1 MAKGIKTGGREQGT
15 PNVLT
20 REMRAILKSIVSK
33 ELATIPETLEKMGPD
48 KRLDVILKLLPY
60 VLPKIEPVPM
70 QTGEPMLSDWDEL

>member
-20 REMRAILKSIVSK
+20 KEMRSILKTIVSK
-33 ELATIPETLEKMGPD
+33 ELATIPETLEKMEPD